1 MKPFYGDELVHQII
15 SKSKL
20 EKLTKNNKKYTINL
34 NKDDYINLVNICVG
48 LYSPLKGF
56 CDYRDY
62 CSIIEKNK
70 INNNINWTIPILLNS
85 SLKKKGFFRLKYKSK
100 IVGALNVES
109 IFKINKKLFNLKIF
123 GTNNN
128 NHPGVAIVAKRKN
141 LFIGGKT
148 YLLNSALPTSSYF
161 YSPKNMRTFFKKKE
175 GSYTAFSTRNICHS
189 GHAFIH
195 SHILKKVKILH
206 VVVIQSTF
214 YKYRPK
220 IVFETY
226 EIIRKKMNLKNKIKI
241 ISIFMPTFFAGPKE
255 AFLQAIM
262 MQNLGFNNFVV
273 GRDHAGVKDFYGKY
287 ESQKIF
293 NNLKSLSLNIF
304 KTKEPKIC
312 TNCKKIS
319 FAKRINRCIYCSS
332 KTKLVGIDGKF
343 VRKKIIQRDFLK
355 LDGMLNPY
363 LISYFKKK
371 KKFNSVAKI

>member
-1 MKPFYGDELVHQII
+1 MKPFYGDKLIYQII

-20 EKLTKNNKKYTINL
+20 EKLTKNNKKYIINL

-100 IVGALNVES
+100 IVGVLNVKS
-109 IFKINKKLFNLKIF
+109 IFKINKKLLNRKVF
-123 GTNNN
+123 GTNNI
-128 NHPGVAIVAKRKN
+128 NHPGVAIVAKKKN

-161 YSPKNMRTFFKKKE
+161 YSPKNMRAFFKKKKC
-175 GSYTAFSTRNICHS
+175 SYTAFATRNMCHS

-195 SHILKKVKILH
+195 SYILKKVKILYI
-206 VVVIQSTF
+206 VVIQSTVN
-214 YKYRPK
+214 KINPK
-220 IVFETY
+220 IIFETY
-226 EIIRKKMNLKNKIKI
+226 EIIRKKMNLKKKIKI

-262 MQNLGFNNFVV
+262 MQNLGFSNFVV
-273 GRDHAGVKDFYGKY
+273 GRDHAGVKGFYGKY
-287 ESQKIF
+287 ESQIIF
-293 NNLKSLSLNIF
+293 NKLKGLSLKIF

-312 TNCKKIS
+312 NNCKIIS
-319 FAKRINRCIYCSS
+319 FAKETNRCMYCFS
-332 KTKLVGIDGKF
+332 KSKLTGINGKF
-343 VRKKIIQRDFLK
+343 VKKKIAQRDFLK
-355 LDGMLNPY
+355 LEGIINPY
-363 LISYFKKK
+363 LISYFKRRRLFK
-371 KKFNSVAKI
+371 